1 MFIQFIQSQISVPEN
16 QILAA
21 QKLFDEGATIPFIAR
36 YRKEKT
42 GGLDEV
48 ELEKLQKAF
57 KKYDELESRKKYIL
71 QTIEEQGKLS
81 PELKMKISSCMD
93 EQVLEDLY
101 LPYKVKRKTK
111 AVIAREKGLEPLAEW
126 LLKEQNGSIDAFASK
141 FINDKV
147 ASIEE
152 ALQGAKD
159 IIAELINENVEA
171 REIIRNQFKNYA
183 IIYSKLVKKKESE
196 ASSFRD
202 YFDSNEKLNQAPSHR
217 VLAMFRGEEEGFL
230 KISIEPNEEIC
241 LDKLDRFFIKRN
253 TESSEQIRLALEDS
267 YKRLLAPS
275 IENETRANAKL
286 KADKEAIDVFAE
298 NLKQLLLSSPLGRK
312 RILAIDPGIRTGC
325 KVVCLNEEGT
335 LLHHTVIYPFEPRN
349 DKQGAAITVQ
359 ELVKRYQIQAIG
371 IGNGTAG
378 RETES
383 LVRGIRFENTL
394 QVFLVNESGASIY
407 SASEIAREEFPDL
420 DLTVRGA
427 ISIGRRLADPLA
439 ELVKIDPKS
448 IGVGQYQH
456 DVNQNQLKESL
467 NQVVLNCVNKVG
479 VHVNT
484 ASKSL
489 LTYVSGI
496 GPQLAQNI
504 IEYRNEKGGFK
515 SRNELKKVARL
526 GDKAFEQCA
535 GFLRIPESK
544 HSLDNTAVHPEAYGI
559 VESMAKDL
567 NCKIED
573 LIKNESL
580 RKSIQINKYIS
591 TEFGLPSIKDIIE
604 ELAKPG
610 RDPREKLEEFQFA
623 NIKKPEDLEIGMIV
637 PGIVTNI
644 TKFGCFVD
652 IGVKQDG
659 MVHISQMADRFIND
673 PAEVVKL
680 QQHVQVKIIELDL
693 VRKRISLSMKIK

>member
-1 MFIQFIQSQISVPEN
+1 MLIRYVQTQVSVSEN
-16 QILAA
+16 QINAV
-21 QKLFDEGATIPFIAR
+21 KSLFDEGATIPFIAR

-48 ELEKLQKAF
+48 VLEKLQKAL
-57 KKYDELESRKKYIL
+57 KQYEELESRKKYIL

-81 PELKMKISSCMD
+81 DELKVKISACMD
-93 EQVLEDLY
+93 EQILEDLY
-101 LPYKVKRKTK
+101 LPYKTKRKTK

-126 LLKEQNGSIDAFASK
+126 ILKEQNGSLDAFASK
-141 FINDKV
+141 FINDAV
-147 ASIEE
+147 PDLE
-152 ALQGAKD
+152 AALEGARD
-159 IIAELINENVEA
+159 IIAEMINENLEA
-171 REIIRNQFKNYA
+171 REIIRNQFKNYT
-183 IIYSKLVKKKESE
+183 IIYAKLIKKKEAE
-196 ASSFRD
+196 ASAYKD
-202 YFDSNEKLNQAPSHR
+202 YFDYNEKLNYAPSHR
-217 VLAMFRGEEEGFL
+217 ILAMFRGEAEGFL

-241 LDKLDRFFIKRN
+241 LDKLDRFLIKRN
-253 TESSEQIRLALEDS
+253 TESSDQIRLALEDS

-286 KADKEAIDVFAE
+286 KADKEAIEVFAE

-325 KVVCLNEEGT
+325 KVACLNEEGS
-335 LLHHTVIYPFEPRN
+335 LLNHTVIYPFEPKN
-349 DKQGAAITVQ
+349 DKMGAVKTIQ
-359 ELVKRYQIQAIG
+359 DLVSKYQLDAIG

-383 LVRGIRFENTL
+383 LIRGIRFEK
-394 QVFLVNESGASIY
+394 QVQIFLVNESGASIY

-484 ASKSL
+484 VSKSL

-504 IEYRNEKGGFK
+504 INYRNEKGGFK

-526 GDKAFEQCA
+526 GDKAYEQCA

-544 HSLDNTAVHPEAYGI
+544 HVLDNTAVHPEAYGL
-559 VESMAKDL
+559 VEQMAKDL

-573 LIKNESL
+573 LIQQESL
-580 RKSIQINKYIS
+580 RKSIQRNKYVGP
-591 TEFGLPSIKDIIE
+591 EFGLPSINDIID

-610 RDPREKLEEFQFA
+610 RDPREQLEEFEFA
-623 NIKKPEDLEIGMIV
+623 NIRKPEDLEIGMIV

-659 MVHISQMADRFIND
+659 MVHISQMADRFIKD

-680 QQHVQVKIIELDL
+680 QQQVQVKIIEVDL
-693 VRKRISLSMKIK
+693 ARKRISLSMKLK

>member
-93 EQVLEDLY
+93 EQALEDLY

>member
-93 EQVLEDLY
+93 EQALEDLY

-159 IIAELINENVEA
+159 IIAELINENIEA

-439 ELVKIDPKS
+439 ELVKIGPKS

>member
-1 MFIQFIQSQISVPEN
+1 MFIQFIQSQISIPEN

-48 ELEKLQKAF
+48 DLEKLQKAF

-81 PELKMKISSCMD
+81 NELKMKISSCMD

-147 ASIEE
+147 GSIEE

-159 IIAELINENVEA
+159 IIAEIINENIEA

-183 IIYSKLVKKKESE
+183 IVYSKLVKKKEAE

-230 KISIEPNEEIC
+230 KLSIEPNEEIC

-253 TESSEQIRLALEDS
+253 TEASEQIRLALEDS

-467 NQVVLNCVNKVG
+467 NQTVLNCVNKVG

-504 IEYRNEKGGFK
+504 IDYRNEKGGFK

-544 HSLDNTAVHPEAYGI
+544 HILDNTAVHPEAYGI

-573 LIKNESL
+573 LIKNETL

-623 NIKKPEDLEIGMIV
+623 NIKKPEDLELGMLV

-673 PAEVVKL
+673 PAEIVKL
-680 QQHVQVKIIELDL
+680 QQHVQVKIIEVDL
-693 VRKRISLSMKIK
+693 ARKRISLSMKIK

>member
-81 PELKMKISSCMD
+81 PELKRKISSCMD
-93 EQVLEDLY
+93 EQALEDLY

-623 NIKKPEDLEIGMIV
+623 NIKKPEDLKIGMIV

>member
-1 MFIQFIQSQISVPEN
+1 
-16 QILAA
+16 
-21 QKLFDEGATIPFIAR
+21 
-36 YRKEKT
+36 
-42 GGLDEV
+42 
-48 ELEKLQKAF
+48 
-57 KKYDELESRKKYIL
+57 
-71 QTIEEQGKLS
+71 
-81 PELKMKISSCMD
+81 MD
-93 EQVLEDLY
+93 EQALEDLY

-456 DVNQNQLKESL
+456 DVNQNQLQECL

>member
-21 QKLFDEGATIPFIAR
+21 QKLFDEGATIPFMAR

-48 ELEKLQKAF
+48 ELEKLQKDF

-93 EQVLEDLY
+93 EQALEDLY

>member
-1 MFIQFIQSQISVPEN
+1 M
-16 QILAA
+16 
-21 QKLFDEGATIPFIAR
+21 AR

-93 EQVLEDLY
+93 EQALEDLY

>member
-57 KKYDELESRKKYIL
+57 KKYDELESRKKFIL

-81 PELKMKISSCMD
+81 NELKMKISSCMD

-159 IIAELINENVEA
+159 IIAELINENIEA

-267 YKRLLAPS
+267 YNRLLAPS

-335 LLHHTVIYPFEPRN
+335 LL
-349 DKQGAAITVQ
+349 
-359 ELVKRYQIQAIG
+359 
-371 IGNGTAG
+371 
-378 RETES
+378 
-383 LVRGIRFENTL
+383 
-394 QVFLVNESGASIY
+394 ASY
-407 SASEIAREEFPDL
+407 CHL
-420 DLTVRGA
+420 
-427 ISIGRRLADPLA
+427 SI
-439 ELVKIDPKS
+439 
-448 IGVGQYQH
+448 
-456 DVNQNQLKESL
+456 
-467 NQVVLNCVNKVG
+467 
-479 VHVNT
+479 
-484 ASKSL
+484 
-489 LTYVSGI
+489 
-496 GPQLAQNI
+496 
-504 IEYRNEKGGFK
+504 
-515 SRNELKKVARL
+515 
-526 GDKAFEQCA
+526 
-535 GFLRIPESK
+535 
-544 HSLDNTAVHPEAYGI
+544 
-559 VESMAKDL
+559 
-567 NCKIED
+567 
-573 LIKNESL
+573 
-580 RKSIQINKYIS
+580 
-591 TEFGLPSIKDIIE
+591 
-604 ELAKPG
+604 
-610 RDPREKLEEFQFA
+610 
-623 NIKKPEDLEIGMIV
+623 
-637 PGIVTNI
+637 
-644 TKFGCFVD
+644 
-652 IGVKQDG
+652 
-659 MVHISQMADRFIND
+659 
-673 PAEVVKL
+673 
-680 QQHVQVKIIELDL
+680 
-693 VRKRISLSMKIK
+693 

>member
-152 ALQGAKD
+152 ALQGAND

>member
-21 QKLFDEGATIPFIAR
+21 QKLFDEGATIPFMAR

-93 EQVLEDLY
+93 EQALEDLY